1 MNKNTVANP
10 TTRLAWAVACTALL
24 AGGVSAQ
31 SSKAFYEDFESL
43 PLGPN
48 REEALPGLKVWTKTP
63 PAGWVIDDSQM
74 LGIGNAAT
82 DGVVEWAGWSFAN
95 KDWWVR
101 TAGDQRRSDFTFG
114 TGTVMIADPDEWD
127 DAAHTKGLFNSFIT
141 TREIDISAY
150 GAETLVLAFDSTW
163 RPEARDDG
171 GAKFPTA
178 EDGSPIN
185 NQTGLVRLTYD
196 AGQATEIIRWEST
209 QTKDDGSDNP
219 NFKPD
224 VTKQDPA
231 NPDEI
236 SNTNEP
242 FLIAIK
248 NPAGAKTLK
257 LTFGMVDAANDWWW
271 AVDNIAVGVPPL
283 VTGVS
288 GNGVAV
294 RARVAEALG
303 KKVDETK
310 PITMSIDGT
319 PVSPVTTARDGDLVL
334 LSYNQAPKVFTPG
347 KSYDVTVKF
356 TTVDGREVTDGGKFI
371 APSYTAVTA
380 TPALVT
386 AVITSP
392 SFFAVDA
399 TKGATI
405 KLDGTAVTATSVT
418 PFTTDTTT
426 GLIVTYAIATPLPPK
441 SQHAFEVTFRTDGNQ
456 EVVDTANFTAA
467 DYTTVSSDL
476 ATAVGTGA
484 NAGMLWTTHQLAT
497 GRDNSTTLAEDQLRG
512 ALGANIANLSGA
524 NSQGFFEVPFI
535 NFEQDGAGAG
545 IFRAGGEAELDVA
558 DDYIPGIPGTLP
570 DGNPT
575 TDNIAGQAIAFL
587 EFATPGIYTM
597 VVRSDDGF
605 QVAVGTG
612 ETPNYQILGG
622 FNGGRGDGPTEFY
635 IAVTKAGVYRFNL
648 IWYEGGGGASVEWYT
663 INPNGT
669 KALVGGTQN
678 GAIKAY
684 RTRTVA
690 EPKLTL
696 VPVTITGQPA
706 SVDVVEGNTAA
717 FSVLTA
723 GDLPIAYQWL
733 KNGTPILGATKS
745 TLLISKASLADS
757 GAYSVVVSNAGA
769 TNTSNPAN
777 LTVVARTRSKVLL
790 SENFGE
796 LVLGPNKEEG
806 NTTGS
811 GGQKEAVFTKTPPT
825 GWLVDNTGILGL
837 DNPDTDGV
845 YEWAGWGF
853 ADRAWWAS
861 TAGDQTRTKFT
872 KGQGAIAI
880 ADGDEWDDLPRTKPG
895 SMNTWLVT
903 RPINLTGIAAN
914 SALLKFDSSWRPES
928 PQKALVW
935 VQFDNQAPVEV
946 LRWTGDSADATFHPD
961 AQNETV
967 SIVIPNPEGA
977 KTMTVR
983 FGYIDAGNNWWWAL
997 DNLEVS
1003 AYPVGHDS
1011 LRDGLATY
1019 LPFED
1024 SLNDASGTG
1033 INGVAKGTPSFVA
1046 GKVGKAVNVRTT
1058 QAGEFSY
1065 VSLGK
1070 QLALGTSQNFSVSFW
1085 ARINSHTGDPAFIG
1099 NKNWNSGGNVG
1110 FVVATAG
1117 DSRIQWNLN
1126 TEGGSRK
1133 DYDSAGGIFANSAW
1147 KHVVLTFDRAG
1158 NAETWVDG
1166 AKLDSRP
1173 IDANNGQSLD
1183 ANPALDLNIGQDGTG
1198 TYTDGGSVFHNVDM
1212 DEVALW
1218 SRVLS
1223 DTEIATAFARGQ
1235 AGNGLLPVTT
1245 GPEIQVSGASP
1256 NGFGGTTLQ
1265 NVVVDST
1272 NRVIT
1277 ADLPVGSDRGY
1288 LTITPAQTIQKIEI
1302 SGGKLVIRY

>member
-1 MNKNTVANP
+1 MNKNTVSNP
-10 TTRLAWAVACTALL
+10 TARLAWAVACTVLL
-24 AGGVSAQ
+24 ASGVSAQ
-31 SSKAFYEDFESL
+31 PSKAFYEDFESL

-48 REEALPGLKVWTKTP
+48 REERLPGLKVWTKTP
-63 PAGWVIDDSQM
+63 PAGWVIDDSQL

-95 KDWWVR
+95 KDWWTQ

-127 DAAHTKGLFNSFIT
+127 DAPHTKGFWNSFIT

-150 GAETLVLAFDSTW
+150 GADTLVLAFDSSW
-163 RPEARDDG
+163 RPEARDDSG
-171 GAKFPTA
+171 SKWPTA
-178 EDGSPIN
+178 EDGSAIN
-185 NQTGLVRLTYD
+185 NQTGLIRLAYD
-196 AGQATEIIRWEST
+196 AGQPTEIIRWEST
-209 QTKDDGSDNP
+209 QTRDDGSDNP
-219 NFKPD
+219 FFKPD
-224 VTKQDPA
+224 VTKQDRA

-236 SNTNEP
+236 SNSNEP
-242 FLIAIK
+242 FLVAIK
-248 NPAGAKTLK
+248 NPTGAKTLK
-257 LTFGMVDAANDWWW
+257 LTFGMIEAANDWWW
-271 AVDNIAVGVPPL
+271 AIDNLAVGVPPL

-288 GNGVAV
+288 GNGVSV

-303 KKVDETK
+303 KKVDQTK

-319 PVSPVTTARDGDLVL
+319 PATPVTIARDGDLAL
-334 LSYNQAPKVFTPG
+334 LSHDKAPKVFTPG
-347 KSYDVTVKF
+347 KSYDVAVTF
-356 TTVDGREVTDGGKFI
+356 TTVDGRVVTDGGKFI

-380 TPALVT
+380 TPAVVT

-392 SFFAVDA
+392 GYFAVDA

-418 PFTTDTTT
+418 PFATDTAT
-426 GLIVTYAIATPLPPK
+426 GLVVTYAIATPLPPN
-441 SQHAFEVTFRTDGNQ
+441 SPHTFEVTFRTDGNQ
-456 EVVDTANFTAA
+456 EVVDTVNFIAA
-467 DYTTVSSDL
+467 DYKTVSADL
-476 ATAVGTGA
+476 ATDVGTGA
-484 NAGMLWTTHQLAT
+484 NAGMLWSTHQLAT
-497 GRDNSTTLAEDQLRG
+497 SRENSTALAEDQLRG
-512 ALGANIANLSGA
+512 ALGANIANLAGA
-524 NSQGFFEVPFI
+524 NSQGLFEIAYI
-535 NFEQDGAGAG
+535 NFEQDAAAAG
-545 IFRAGGEAELDVA
+545 IFRAGAEAELDVA
-558 DDYIPGIPGTLP
+558 DDLIPGIPGTLP
-570 DGNPT
+570 DGST
-575 TDNIAGQAIAFL
+575 STDNIAGQAIAFL
-587 EFATPGIYTM
+587 EFSTPGIYTM

-605 QVAVGTG
+605 QVSVGTA
-612 ETPNYQILGG
+612 EIPNYQVLGG
-622 FNGGRGDGPTEFY
+622 FDGGRGDGPTEFY
-635 IAVTKAGVYRFNL
+635 IAVTKAGVYRFRL
-648 IWYEGGGGASVEWYT
+648 VFYEGGGGASVEWYT

-669 KALVGGTQN
+669 KALVGGTQT
-678 GAIKAY
+678 GALKAY

-690 EPKLTL
+690 EPKLSL
-696 VPVTITGQPA
+696 IPVTITGQPT
-706 SVDVVEGNTAA
+706 SVEVVEGNTAA
-717 FSVLTA
+717 FSVLTT

-733 KNGTPILGATKS
+733 RNGTPIVGATKS
-745 TLLISKASLADS
+745 TLLVGKAALANS

-769 TNTSNPAN
+769 TNTSNPAY
-777 LTVVARTRSKVLL
+777 LTVVARSRSKVLL
-790 SENFGE
+790 SENFTG
-796 LVLGPNKEEG
+796 LALGPNKEEG
-806 NTTGS
+806 ITTGS
-811 GGQKEAVFTKTPPT
+811 GGLKDAVFTKTPPT
-825 GWLVDNTGILGL
+825 GWSVDNTGTLGL

-861 TAGDQTRTKFT
+861 TAGDQTRTRFT

-895 SMNTWLVT
+895 SLNTLLAT
-903 RPINLTGIAAN
+903 PPINLTGMAAN
-914 SALLKFDSSWRPES
+914 SVLLKFDSSWRPEA
-928 PQKALVW
+928 PQKGLVT

-967 SIVIPNPEGA
+967 SIFIPNPAGA
-977 KTMTVR
+977 KSMTVR
-983 FGYIDAGNNWWWAL
+983 FGYVDAGNNWWWAL
-997 DNLEVS
+997 DNIEVS
-1003 AYPVGHDS
+1003 ADPIGYDS
-1011 LRDGLATY
+1011 LRDGLVAY

-1024 SLNDASGTG
+1024 TLNDASGSG
-1033 INGVAKGTPSFVA
+1033 INGSAKGTPSFVA

-1070 QLALGTSQNFSVSFW
+1070 QLPLGTAQNFSVSFW

-1110 FVVATAG
+1110 FVVATGG

-1133 DYDSAGGIFANSAW
+1133 DFDSAGGVFANSAW
-1147 KHVVLTFDRAG
+1147 KHVVLTVDRAG

-1173 IDANNGQSLD
+1173 INANSGQSLD

-1218 SRVLS
+1218 GRILS
-1223 DTEIATAFARGQ
+1223 DSEIVTAYTRGN
-1235 AGNGLLPVTT
+1235 AGSGLLPAPA
-1245 GPEIQVSGASP
+1245 GPEIQVSGAPP
-1256 NGFGGTTLQ
+1256 NGLNGTPLQ
-1265 NVVVDST
+1265 NIVVDT
-1272 NRVIT
+1272 ANRVIT
-1277 ADLPVGSDRGY
+1277 ADIPVGSERGF

-1302 SGGKLVIRY
+1302 NGGKLVIRY